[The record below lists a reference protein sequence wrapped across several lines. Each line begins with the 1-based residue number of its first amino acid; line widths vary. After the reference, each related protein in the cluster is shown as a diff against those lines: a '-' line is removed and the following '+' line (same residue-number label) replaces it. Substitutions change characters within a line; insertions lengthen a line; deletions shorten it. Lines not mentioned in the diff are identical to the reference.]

1 MSRSA
6 KVRAFFGAADYDF
19 ALRIGE
25 VEELQET
32 LDCGLMMTLQ
42 RVTDI
47 DVSAIRPVLRLG
59 LIGGGLGKEAAFRL
73 VVRHVAPGYLVDVAR
88 VAGDVVRAAM
98 LGAEDE
104 RLGEPAGETAGDP
117 TSPGAS
123 SASPTFTASDKPSG
137 SDPTTSPA
145 SLSGSSAPP
154 SPVGAPRM
162 RRAHKTTRRP

>member
-6 KVRAFFGAADYDF
+6 KVRSFFGDADYDF

-59 LIGGGLGKEAAFRL
+59 LIGGGLAKEDAFRL
-73 VVRHVAPGYLVDVAR
+73 VQRHIAPGYLVDVAR

-98 LGAEDE
+98 MGAPDE
-104 RLGEPAGETAGDP
+104 RLGERAGETAGDP
-117 TSPGAS
+117 ASPGAS
-123 SASPTFTASDKPSG
+123 SASPTSTGSDRLSG
-137 SDPTTSPA
+137 SDPTPSPG
-145 SLSGSSAPP
+145 SPSGSSEPP
-154 SPVGAPRM
+154 SPAGARRT
-162 RRAHKTTRRP
+162 RRARTTTHP